1 MAGDNA
7 AVGGNESGVGKS
19 DCLDAAGDLRDL
31 RVTMRAG
38 IARRRDEPRDRP
50 NFQTQSINGGYCVS
64 VAHFL
69 APLNSR
75 LIACLSTP
83 PPPLP
88 PRRQNFF
95 EILRKCARAPR
106 PVTPQKAL
114 EI

>member
-7 AVGGNESGVGKS
+7 AVGSNENGVGKS
-19 DCLDAAGDLRDL
+19 ECLDAAGDLRDL

-83 PPPLP
+83 PPPPYTTKIFRNFAEMRACP
-88 PRRQNFF
+88 P
-95 EILRKCARAPR
+95 
-106 PVTPQKAL
+106 
-114 EI
+114 